1 MGNLERKIIGVI
13 LSIIIAG
20 CFFAVV
26 VILLIQK
33 HSLYDTARKKM
44 LAAAEIVAKSIE
56 RTMLEGRVEITQ
68 EMARDLR
75 TLADVEDIEI
85 FNHEGREAFVKDA
98 KPHEAELLK
107 KLSKEPMPVTL
118 EKEDMLTIYLPLM
131 NSAACMKCHTEETSI
146 LGAVKISMSMK
157 SEKAKMQEMVLFNIA
172 GSIFAILALTF
183 ATWIALRKIVVI
195 PIKKIERNAERLSE
209 GDMTIKFDIESKDE
223 VGMAAS
229 ALQEAL
235 QSIST
240 ILMRVKDVSR
250 RLMRVSTEIE
260 TESREILEGTKKEAD
275 AIESISSSV
284 EELNASISEISEAA
298 ESLAV
303 SSEQTASAIEE
314 MSASISQIAENS
326 TELFESVESTSSSI
340 EQMSISLKEVSEN
353 ADRLLKSAEDTLS
366 ALEEIR
372 AAIKEVED
380 NSKES
385 AALSEKVMQDAATY
399 GIESIE
405 KTLKGM
411 ERIKIS
417 AETTAEYMNQLGN
430 RSEEIGKILTVIDEI
445 ADQTTLL
452 ALNAAILAAQAGE
465 HGKGFSVVADEI
477 RNLAERTAFSTQE
490 IASLIN
496 NVRKE
501 IKEAI
506 DTTQYGLE
514 AVNEGLSL
522 VKESSEAFHRIL
534 DSARQSS
541 DMAKAIKQA
550 TSEQAKAAEFV
561 AELMENVRDMV
572 SQIARATSEQS
583 KGMSLIMDA
592 TEMVRNIA
600 NQLKRST
607 EEQSH
612 QGKLIKDST
621 DIVKDKSQ
629 QIANAIRE
637 QKSGSAEI
645 KRSIEN
651 IKDIPVKNRSLSF
664 KLNNSLRGLVK
675 DAELIMTEME
685 RFKLASI
692 SVKEGVLR
700 FGVVPLE
707 SPAEMYK
714 RFNPLAELL
723 SRRLNKKVEIKV
735 ATDFDTAIKDIGTGV
750 TQLCYMTPSTFIKAN
765 THYGVRVILK
775 ALREGKPYHHSVI
788 ITRNDSPITKIED
801 LKGRSF
807 AFGDRESTSS
817 YIVPRY
823 MLFEAGIDL
832 DDLLFYNFLGHHD
845 EVAKAVLSGEYD
857 AGGVMESTAEKFKEK
872 GLKFIKFSDEIPE
885 FNICIN
891 PEMSEG
897 EVNKIKDIFLG
908 LKETD
913 PEAVTVLK
921 SIDAH
926 YTGFMEASK
935 EDYNSI
941 KEIMIKLGII

>member
-1 MGNLERKIIGVI
+1 
-13 LSIIIAG
+13 
-20 CFFAVV
+20 
-26 VILLIQK
+26 
-33 HSLYDTARKKM
+33 
-44 LAAAEIVAKSIE
+44 
-56 RTMLEGRVEITQ
+56 MLEGRVEVTE
-68 EMARDLR
+68 EMAKDLR
-75 TLADVEDIEI
+75 TIADVEEIEI
-85 FNHEGREAFVKDA
+85 FNHEGREAFNKKA
-98 KPHEAELLK
+98 EPKEAELLK
-107 KLSKEPMPVTL
+107 RLREEHLPIAL
-118 EKEDMLTIYLPLM
+118 EKKGILTMYLPLM
-131 NSAACMKCHTEETSI
+131 NSAACMKCHTEESPI

-157 SEKAKMQEMVLFNIA
+157 SERAKVWEMMLFNIA
-172 GSIFAILALTF
+172 ASIFAILALSST
-183 ATWIALRKIVVI
+183 TWIALRKIVVM
-195 PIKKIERNAERLSE
+195 PVKEIERNAKRLSE
-209 GDMTIKFDIESKDE
+209 GDMTIKFDIVSKDE

-240 ILMRVKDVSR
+240 ILMRVKDVSK

-260 TESREILEGTKKEAD
+260 TDSREILEGTKKEAD

-303 SSEQTASAIEE
+303 SSEQTATAIEQ
-314 MSASISQIAENS
+314 MSASVSQIAENS
-326 TELFESVESTSSSI
+326 NELFESVESTSSSI
-340 EQMSISLKEVSEN
+340 EQMNTALKEVSEN
-353 ADRLLKSAEDTLS
+353 ADRLLRSTEDTLS
-366 ALEEIR
+366 ALEEIK
-372 AAIKEVED
+372 AAIKEVEN
-380 NSKES
+380 NSRES

-399 GIESIE
+399 GLESIE

-496 NVRKE
+496 NVRRE

-514 AVNEGLSL
+514 AVNEGLTL
-522 VKESSEAFHRIL
+522 ARESSEAFHRIL

-550 TSEQAKAAEFV
+550 TSEQSKAAEFV

-600 NQLKRST
+600 NQLKKST
-607 EEQSH
+607 EEQS
-612 QGKLIKDST
+612 QQSELIKDST
-621 DIVKDKSQ
+621 DTVKERSQ

-637 QKSGSAEI
+637 QKVGSAEI

-651 IKDIPVKNRSLSF
+651 IKDIPMKNRSLSF
-664 KLNNSLRGLVK
+664 RLNNSLRGLVK

-692 SVKEGVLR
+692 SVKEGILR

-714 RFNPLAELL
+714 RFNPLAEYL
-723 SRRLNKKVEIKV
+723 SKKLGKKVEIKV
-735 ATDFDTAIKDIGTGV
+735 GTDFDTAIKEIGTGI

-765 THYGVRVILK
+765 SDYGVKVILK

-788 ITRNDSPITKIED
+788 IARSDSPITKVED
-801 LKGRSF
+801 LRDRSF

-857 AGGVMESTAEKFKEK
+857 AGGVMERTAEKFKEK

-885 FNICIN
+885 FNICVSPEISEEEIN
-891 PEMSEG
+891 R
-897 EVNKIKDIFLG
+897 IKDIFLD
-908 LKETD
+908 LRESD
-913 PEAVTVLK
+913 PEAITVLK
-921 SIDAH
+921 SIDEH
-926 YTGFMEASK
+926 YTGFVEATK
-935 EDYNSI
+935 EDYMGI
-941 KEIMIKLGII
+941 KEIMNKLGII